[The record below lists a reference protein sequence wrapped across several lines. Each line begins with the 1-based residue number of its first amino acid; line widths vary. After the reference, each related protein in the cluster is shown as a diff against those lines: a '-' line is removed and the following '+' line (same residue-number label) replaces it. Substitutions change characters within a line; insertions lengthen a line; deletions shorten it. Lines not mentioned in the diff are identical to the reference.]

1 MQGGIWQVRDKVIV
15 LGEDNHVLFGLYE
28 WDNEG
33 IIFVIMYLF
42 RIAYLCD

>member
-28 WDNEG
+28 WYNEG
-33 IIFVIMYLF
+33 IIFVITYLF
-42 RIAYLCD
+42 RTL